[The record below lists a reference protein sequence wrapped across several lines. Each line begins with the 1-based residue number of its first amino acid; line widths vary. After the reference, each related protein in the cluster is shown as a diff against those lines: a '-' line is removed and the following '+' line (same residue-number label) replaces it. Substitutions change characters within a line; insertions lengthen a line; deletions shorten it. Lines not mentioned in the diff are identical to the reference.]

1 MIRRPPRSTLFP
13 YTTLFRS
20 FALWVAHVREVGES
34 GACRAVAR
42 EERAGKDEC
51 SEVIRGVSAIDLRS
65 RVRLRPFNPC
75 YGATLFPFRHHT
87 SASSA
92 NPAPAPTSPA
102 TN

>member
-42 EERAGKDEC
+42 EERAGKDGC
-51 SEVIRGVSAIDLRS
+51 SEVIRGDSALELRS
-65 RVRLRPFNPC
+65 RPTLLPFNQC
-75 YGATLFPFRHHT
+75 YVPTLFPFGLH
-87 SASSA
+87 SSA
-92 NPAPAPTSPA
+92 ISTYAAPAA
-102 TN
+102 L